1 MPWDFDNSLPIY
13 LQIMDKIK
21 LKIISGKYRSGEKL
35 PSVRE
40 LAQEAGVNPNTMQR
54 ALFELE
60 REGLFFSVRTS
71 GRFVTEDEQLIGA
84 LRHNLAM
91 EKISEFFESLKALGY
106 STTEI
111 KQIIDENIKLLEKGE

>member
-60 REGLFFSVRTS
+60 REGLIFSVRTS

-91 EKISEFFESLKALGY
+91 EKISEFFESLKALELFNHRNQANY
-106 STTEI
+106 
-111 KQIIDENIKLLEKGE
+111 